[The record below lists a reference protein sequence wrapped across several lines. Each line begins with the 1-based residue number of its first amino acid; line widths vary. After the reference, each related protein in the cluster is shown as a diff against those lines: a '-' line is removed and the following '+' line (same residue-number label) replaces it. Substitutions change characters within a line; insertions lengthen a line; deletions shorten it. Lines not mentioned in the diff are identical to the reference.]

1 MRSNRD
7 KRTDSEREIDDFL
20 SQFESPVDNLSTDV
34 NSYLSDDLSSTKR
47 IAEITFYGKDYK
59 DYIESPYTHSSS
71 STDKN
76 SSDSI
81 KKYTV
86 NDPISSEPEE
96 SSNKLSSKLI
106 SLKESTSASA
116 ISEKIKS
123 IDKTELKSMLFL
135 KDNPNYDPTKGD
147 TYILDGKKIKNTPQ
161 IISKK
166 KIFRDVIGLGAIFFL
181 CAMLYAL
188 VCITLAPKVNPENL
202 YSYIDTSSVVYDD
215 NGKQVDSVFYT
226 QNRKIIPYEDMPE
239 DLVNS
244 FIAIEDKTFW
254 KHHGFNWTRMIGAV
268 LSSLTGQ
275 GRISGT
281 STITQQLARNVYLSD
296 IKSQRSIRRKILE
309 MYYASRIEASLEK
322 EEIVEAY
329 LNTIYLGHGCY
340 GVNAAAKV
348 YFSCDVK
355 DLTLVQCASLAAL
368 PPAPESYALLKFA
381 DGTTQIG
388 DDTKIVQR
396 EPDTIITN
404 DIAKD
409 RRNLTLDLMLKQK
422 MISKDRHDKYY
433 DKPLTSFLKPTILT
447 GYGNNSYFHEYLV
460 ETIINDLMEEYGM
473 PYEDAERMVHTK
485 GLKIYSTMDR
495 EAQNAVADAFKDDN
509 NFPSVSGMYY
519 QDSEGNILN
528 SDGKLA
534 LYNYNK
540 DFNEKGDFT
549 VNEKDVIFNKDGS
562 VTILRGRMLNIYE
575 TEVDG
580 QTDYSLEFKVYYRII
595 DDKLYSIQGGYI
607 NIPSDYKSLDS
618 KGNLVIS
625 PEYFT
630 EYKGDMK
637 KDDGKLII
645 TKKAYSLANKTLQP
659 QAAMAIVGV
668 GTGEIKA
675 MVGGRSFRGQK
686 LLNRALNPR
695 QPGSAIKPLAVYG
708 AALQKSYE
716 LAEKGEK
723 WKYTDFGI
731 DKQGIKGWGD
741 YVTTHSSIEDEKT
754 RIDGKY
760 WPKNVTHSFSGKNNF
775 VSAVQRSIN
784 TCAVK
789 LQLQVGD
796 DFSIRQL
803 KRFGI
808 TTVVDDPNEP
818 VNDINP
824 AALALGAMTQGVT
837 PLEMACA
844 YASFPAGGKLNSPIC
859 YTKVLDRDGNVIL
872 TGKSETSE
880 ALNEGVAWIMTDV
893 LKSVVR
899 ANGYLYI
906 EGVQAGG
913 KTGTTNDQYDIWFS
927 GFTPKYAA
935 TLWIG
940 TDNNVALSSMSYAA
954 ASLWGRIMNNIPKAK
969 KGEYLP
975 QPANVIYKAGH
986 YFTKGTETGL
996 AKYVGEDEIKKLRD
1010 KAYKEWLKER
1020 ENHKI
1025 WVIDKPGYFETQT
1038 IEHPATDPVMGPD
1051 PENPD
1056 EEIVIEPGQDAW
1068 TETIEVWIEEVGH
1081 WEYEVGWRDS
1091 DFKFEYEGKIY
1102 R

>member
-20 SQFESPVDNLSTDV
+20 SQFESPVDDLSADV

-47 IAEITFYGKDYK
+47 IAEMTFYGNDYK
-59 DYIESPYTHSSS
+59 KYTESPHTQFSD
-71 STDKN
+71 STEKN
-76 SSDSI
+76 SSYPVNSNANKDS
-81 KKYTV
+81 TL
-86 NDPISSEPEE
+86 SSKSKE
-96 SSNKLSSKLI
+96 SSNKLSAKLESI
-106 SLKESTSASA
+106 KESSSASA
-116 ISEKIKS
+116 LSDKIKS
-123 IDKTELKSMLFL
+123 IDKAQLKSKLFL
-135 KDNPNYDPTKGD
+135 KDNPDYDPTKGE
-147 TYILDGKKIKNTPQ
+147 TYILNGKKIKNKPQ
-161 IISKK
+161 ILSAK
-166 KIFRDVIGLGAIFFL
+166 KIIRDVIGLGLIIFL
-181 CAMLYAL
+181 CGMLYAL
-188 VCITLAPKVNPENL
+188 VCITLAPKVNPNDL
-202 YSYIDTSSVVYDD
+202 YSYIDTSSIVYDD
-215 NGKQVDSVFYT
+215 DGKQVDSVFYT
-226 QNRKIIPYEDMPE
+226 QNRKIIKYEEMPE
-239 DLVNS
+239 DLINS
-244 FIAIEDKTFW
+244 FVAIEDKTFW
-254 KHHGFNWTRMIGAV
+254 KHHGFNWTRMIGAI
-268 LSSLTGQ
+268 LSSLTGR

-322 EEIVEAY
+322 KEIVEAY
-329 LNTIYLGHGCY
+329 LNTIYLGFGCY
-340 GVNAAAKV
+340 GVDAAAKV

-368 PPAPESYALLKFA
+368 PPAPDSYALLKFA
-381 DGTTQIG
+381 DATTQVG
-388 DDTKIVQR
+388 DDSKIVQR
-396 EPDTIITN
+396 EPDTVITN
-404 DIAKD
+404 DIARD
-409 RRNLTLDLMLKQK
+409 RRNLTLDLMLEQN
-422 MISKDRHDKYY
+422 MITQEKHDKSY
-433 DKPLTSFLKPTILT
+433 DKPLTSFLKPKIIS
-447 GYGNNSYFHEYLV
+447 GYGSNSYFHEYLV
-460 ETIINDLMEEYGM
+460 ETIINDLMEEYNM
-473 PYEDAERMVHTK
+473 TYADAERMVHTK
-485 GLKIYSTMDR
+485 GLKIYSTMDSK
-495 EAQNAVADAFKDDN
+495 AQKTVVDAFKNDD

-528 SDGKLA
+528 SDGQLA

-540 DFNEKGDFT
+540 DFSKNGDFT
-549 VNEKDVIFNKDGS
+549 IPSKDVVFNNDGS
-562 VTILRGRMLNIYE
+562 VTIKKGRMLNIYE
-575 TEVDG
+575 TEVEG

-595 DDKLYSIQGGYI
+595 DNKLYSIQGGYI
-607 NIPSDYKSLDS
+607 NVPSNYKSLDS

-630 EYKGDMK
+630 EYQGDMK
-637 KDDGKLII
+637 KDGGKLII

-675 MVGGRSFRGQK
+675 LVGGRTFRGQK

-723 WKYTDFGI
+723 WKYTDFHI

-754 RIDGKY
+754 RINGKY

-775 VSAVQRSIN
+775 VSAVQKSIN

-796 DFSIRQL
+796 DFSIKQL

-880 ALNEGVAWIMTDV
+880 ALNEGVAWIMTNV

-899 ANGYLYI
+899 ANGYMYV
-906 EGVQAGG
+906 EGVQPGG

-954 ASLWGRIMNNIPKAK
+954 ASLWGKIINNIPKAK

-986 YFTKGTETGL
+986 YFTRGTETGL

-1025 WVIDKPGYFETQT
+1025 WIVDKPGYFETQT
-1038 IEHPATDPVMGPD
+1038 IEHEGIP
-1051 PENPD
+1051 PEYD
-1056 EEIVIEPGQDAW
+1056 EEGNLINEPKDPW

-1081 WEYEVGWRDS
+1081 WEYEVGWRDG
-1091 DFKFEYEGKIY
+1091 DFKFEYEGKVY
-1102 R
+1102 H